1 MTEPLRRRQLYGPAL
16 ATLAVFALA
25 PVRANADVAG
35 AVNTVRGQGCVGGAR
50 AATALR
56 GNARLDEVA
65 HQLSA
70 GLSLRAAQERAGY
83 HAASSFSV
91 TISAVRATGDVSQII
106 ARQFCAQVT
115 NPAFSE
121 IGVWRQG
128 TQVWIALAEPFAPP
142 RSAERAQVGARVLL
156 LVNEA
161 RAHARRCGTQPFAA
175 AAPLQRSAVLER
187 AALAYA
193 QDMARYAYMDHT
205 GRDGSSPQ
213 QRISAA
219 GYAWVEGGENL
230 ASGVMNA
237 DEVVDGWLHSPGH
250 CANLMHPAYT
260 EMGVGFAVNPKDAAG
275 IYWALELGRPPG
287 RP

>member
-1 MTEPLRRRQLYGPAL
+1 MTERPRRRQLYGPAL
-16 ATLAVFALA
+16 ATLAAFVLA
-25 PVRANADVAG
+25 AVPGYADVAA
-35 AVNTVRGQGCVGGAR
+35 AVNAVRSQGCPGGAR
-50 AATALR
+50 PATALR
-56 GNARLDEVA
+56 AEARLDEVA

-70 GLSLRAAQERAGY
+70 GLSLRAAQQRTGY

-91 TISAVRATGDVSQII
+91 TISAVPASGDVSQII
-106 ARQFCAQVT
+106 ARQFCAQVA
-115 NPAFSE
+115 NPAFSQ

-142 RSAERAQVGARVLL
+142 RSGERAQVGARVLL
-156 LVNEA
+156 LVNQA
-161 RAHARRCGTQPFAA
+161 RAQARRCGTQSFAA
-175 AAPLQRSAVLER
+175 AAPLRHSAALEQ

-205 GRDGSSPQ
+205 GHDGSSPQ

-219 GYAWVEGGENL
+219 GYAWVEAGENL
-230 ASGVMNA
+230 ASGVMGA

-260 EMGVGFAVNPKDAAG
+260 QVGVAFAVNRKDAAG

-287 RP
+287 RQ